1 VSRCGGAGHPSRR
14 TNAPHRPRNGPA
26 PSPPALPA
34 GRRYILDVTSR
45 VLIADDEPLA
55 RERLRALVAAHAPAA
70 EIREVGHGDAAIE
83 SIRTWAPQLVFLD
96 IQMPGTDGFGVV
108 SAIGPDRMPPTAF
121 VTAYDEHALRAF
133 EVAAVDYLLKPFDD
147 DRFALTWQR
156 LTRAHAAS
164 SMGDDARRFA
174 ELIAAVQGQGAAAPR
189 HAERFLVRVGDRT
202 LIVPAQEV
210 RWAKSDG
217 NYVDLFTASGTHT
230 IRETITALEAQL
242 DPARFVRVHR
252 RIIVAIDFIR
262 ELQPWFAGD
271 QVLILRDGTKLRVSR
286 TRREALAARLAGRA

>member
-1 VSRCGGAGHPSRR
+1 MP
-14 TNAPHRPRNGPA
+14 
-26 PSPPALPA
+26 
-34 GRRYILDVTSR
+34 SR

-55 RERLRALVAAHAPAA
+55 RERLRALVAAHAPTAEVREAGNGEAA
-70 EIREVGHGDAAIE
+70 VAQIR
-83 SIRTWAPQLVFLD
+83 SWAPELVFLD

-108 SAIGPDRMPPTAF
+108 NEIGPAHMPPTAF
-121 VTAYDEHALRAF
+121 VTAYDEYALKAF

-147 DRFALTWQR
+147 DRFAITWQR

-174 ELIAAVQGQGAAAPR
+174 ELMAAVHGASPQTPR
-189 HAERFLVRVGDRT
+189 HAERFLVKVGDRT
-202 LIVPAQEV
+202 LIVPAQDV

-252 RIIVAIDFIR
+252 RVIVAIDFIK

-286 TRREALAARLAGRA
+286 TRREALTQRLAGRA